1 MLPFE
6 FDNWDKEIKLN
17 IWDYL
22 NIGLYQ
28 YKVLDIKKS
37 RVSCERIGLVN

>member
-6 FDNWDKEIKLN
+6 FDDYEEKRYKV
-17 IWDYL
+17 WDYL
-22 NIGLYQ
+22 NIGLYR